1 MWEIVM
7 TTWYQET
14 PGQVFEEVY
23 TNKGFEDMEAACEV
37 FAKDYL
43 HIIDHFPVEKIE
55 IRWNRNRTKE
65 SQRNER
71 IEEILKK

>member
-1 MWEIVM
+1 MYEIVM

-14 PGQVFEEVY
+14 PGQEYEEVY
-23 TNKGFEDMEAACEV
+23 MNKGFEDMESACEV

-43 HIIDHFPVEKIE
+43 LILDNFPVEKIE
-55 IRWNRNRTKE
+55 IRWKRNRTKE
-65 SQRNER
+65 SQRDER

>member
-1 MWEIVM
+1 M

-23 TNKGFEDMEAACEV
+23 MNRGFEDMEAACEV
-37 FAKDYL
+37 FSKDYL
-43 HIIDHFPVEKIE
+43 QILDQFPVENIQ
-55 IRWNRNRTKE
+55 IRWNRLRTKE
-65 SQRNER
+65 SQREER

>member
-1 MWEIVM
+1 M
-7 TTWYQET
+7 
-14 PGQVFEEVY
+14 
-23 TNKGFEDMEAACEV
+23 NKGFEDMEAACEV